1 MLRLGKTPVDQL
13 YSDQLGVLMPFD
25 HEKEREFERYSV
37 SLNAVVSLADGY
49 SETTV
54 LRDISGGGASF
65 ITTCPERYSIG
76 DKVDITI
83 QLPGGGSLHAKVKGA
98 GKVASMSE
106 LGEGETTVGLRL
118 DDLLDFDRIAGE
130 SE

>member
-1 MLRLGKTPVDQL
+1 
-13 YSDQLGVLMPFD
+13 MPFD

-37 SLNAVVSLADGY
+37 SLNAVVKLAGGY